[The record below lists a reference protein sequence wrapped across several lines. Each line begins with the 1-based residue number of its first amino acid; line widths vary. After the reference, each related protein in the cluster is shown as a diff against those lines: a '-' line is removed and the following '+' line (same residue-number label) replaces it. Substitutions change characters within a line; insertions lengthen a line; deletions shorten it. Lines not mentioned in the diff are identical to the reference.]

1 MTLRRAT
8 PDDAERVTELLCQLG
23 YPAEAPAVRRRL
35 ERLMASSADETWL
48 VERGG
53 EIAGLVG
60 LHVSESLEHDGP
72 VAKISELV
80 VDERLR
86 GRGIGGALM
95 EAAEREARRRG
106 CVLLF
111 LTTAERREEAHRFY
125 RRLGFEET
133 GRRFAKSLVD

>member
-8 PDDAERVTELLCQLG
+8 PDDAEQVAELLGQLG
-23 YPAEAPAVRRRL
+23 YPAEVSAVRRRL
-35 ERLMASSADETWL
+35 ERLTDSTVDETWL

-53 EIAGLVG
+53 EIAGVVG

-86 GRGIGGALM
+86 GKGIGRTLM

-111 LTTAERREEAHRFY
+111 LTTAERRQDAHRFY